1 MKIEDAIRIVD
12 RSTENVVNKKE
23 KELKLLFSNILQEL
37 KYKELSPTQTEV
49 LEKELDAIFTGRDLS
64 SENVEKELQ
73 KILKQFL
80 KSLRVNFSLL
90 PDGYWAGNGRL
101 IGMIIGILLLI
112 GLSNFTDSYFQYY
125 APLGGLLLGVFLG
138 SLGDRSVRK
147 RGRSLPVK
155 I

>member
-1 MKIEDAIRIVD
+1 MKLEEAIRIID
-12 RSTENVVNKKE
+12 KSADNVVNKKE

-49 LEKELDAIFTGRDLS
+49 LEKELDAIFRGRDLS
-64 SENVEKELQ
+64 SENVERELQ

-80 KSLRVNFSLL
+80 KSLHVNFSLL
-90 PDGYWAGNGRL
+90 PDGYWAANGRL
-101 IGMIIGILLLI
+101 IGMVVGVILLASLF
-112 GLSNFTDSYFQYY
+112 NFTDSYFKYY
-125 APLGGLLLGVFLG
+125 APLGGLLLGVFFG

-147 RGRSLPVK
+147 RGRSLPIK